1 MGELN
6 AQAKATTTASA
17 IVSAL
22 AFVAVVLRFYSRR
35 VMKIRF
41 EADEWWILAGF
52 LLMLLTGVILLYG
65 VREDPDGG
73 ENINRDDPGFQYSL
87 HATYLKT
94 SFIAATLYF
103 SIVTAIKVSILYMY
117 RRLFPIDEFFVRSQ
131 VVGALVIAWWLVG
144 SVLTIVSC
152 LPFRRFWEG
161 PAVGGYCF
169 DFNVYWMCMGAVEIV
184 IDTMLLLLPVPMILG
199 LHLSRQQK
207 ILVLGIFALGGF
219 VIVTGLVRVIVGYRP
234 GSQNVAFARAELWS
248 AVHIGTAIVCACLP
262 TLKPLLKRAGT
273 TASTIR
279 RKYGS
284 SSSASTPGGASNGSA
299 ADPRAQARPEL
310 LALSGLGSEAHETLL
325 LTRGS
330 GDLVRLPGGDD
341 EERGGGGMAARTE
354 TAFRPQESV

>member
-17 IVSAL
+17 VISAL
-22 AFVAVVLRFYSRR
+22 AAVAVVLRFYSRR
-35 VMKIRF
+35 VMKIGF
-41 EADEWWILAGF
+41 KADEWWILAGF

-65 VREDPDGG
+65 VRADPDGG
-73 ENINRDDPGFQYSL
+73 EDINRDDPDFQYSL
-87 HATYLKT
+87 HVTYLKT

-103 SIVTAIKVSILYMY
+103 SIVTAINISILYMY
-117 RRLFPIDEFFVRSQ
+117 RRLFPVEEFFIRSQ
-131 VVGALVIAWWLVG
+131 VVGALLVVWWLVG

-161 PAVGGYCF
+161 PSAGGYCF
-169 DFNVYWMCMGAVEIV
+169 DFNIYWMCMGAVEIA
-184 IDTMLLLLPVPMILG
+184 IDTLLLLLPVPLVLG

-262 TLKPLLKRAGT
+262 TLKPLVKRAST
-273 TASTIR
+273 TASTLR
-279 RKYGS
+279 RKYRS
-284 SSSASTPGGASNGSA
+284 STRASMPSSATNRST
-299 ADPRAQARPEL
+299 ADAKPKVRPQL
-310 LALSGLGSEAHETLL
+310 LSLRWVGSEAHETVL

-330 GDLVRLPGGDD
+330 GDLVMLPHIDVK
-341 EERGGGGMAARTE
+341 ERNVGMPSRME
-354 TAFRPQESV
+354 TAFMLEEVV